1 MAIKPIRIDFTN
13 VKDAAQFRTKHVEP
27 GEYTGRVK
35 AVEEKNNKDG
45 EPMWVF
51 TITLDDVPSATYPY
65 YIKLD
70 FSGEKSQAWKVRQI
84 ATACGMTIPKKAL
97 SVNPEK
103 LVGKRLGVEME
114 EDEYQGR
121 IKGVVGRL
129 IPLSEVAGKND
140 VVEDDDEPEEDEEDT
155 PPPPR
160 KRATRRKPEP
170 EPEDDEEEDEEEEDV
185 PPPPK
190 KRPAKKAAARRKAPE
205 PEPEDDEEEEDDELD
220 VDLDEL

>member
-13 VKDAAQFRTKHVEP
+13 VKDAAQFRPKHIEP

-45 EPMWVF
+45 EAMWVF
-51 TITLDDVPSATYPY
+51 TITLDDVPGATYPY

-70 FSGEKSQAWKVRQI
+70 FTSEKSQAWKVRQI

-97 SVNPEK
+97 AVNPEK
-103 LVGKRLGVEME
+103 LVGKRLGVEIE

-121 IKGVVGRL
+121 AKGVVARL
-129 IPLSEVAGKND
+129 IPVAEVAGNNEP
-140 VVEDDDEPEEDEEDT
+140 VEDDEEDT
-155 PPPPR
+155 PPPA
-160 KRATRRKPEP
+160 KTRRRKPAPEP
-170 EPEDDEEEDEEEEDV
+170 EPDEEDDEEDDEEEDV

-190 KRPAKKAAARRKAPE
+190 KRPAKKAAAPARRRAPE
-205 PEPEDDEEEEDDELD
+205 PEPEDDEEEDDELD